1 MLMLTTTEK
10 YDMPNQPSY
19 YQLSPYL
26 GLHLMTYQLTE
37 LN

>member
-10 YDMPNQPSY
+10 CDMPNQPAY

>member
-10 YDMPNQPSY
+10 CNMPNQQTH

-26 GLHLMTYQLTE
+26 GLHLMTYQLIE